1 MDKKNRRYI
10 SILFFTLIV
19 VMLGF
24 GMIIPIMPYYVKSF
38 GASGSALGALM
49 ATYGLLQFLFAPLW
63 GSLSDRY
70 GRKPILM
77 VGIVGNAIAQLFFG
91 LSTELWMLFAARA
104 LSGVLSSATLPSA
117 MAYIGDT
124 TSEKDRGGGM
134 GIIGAAMGVG
144 MVIGPGLGGW
154 LGGKSLSTPFFL
166 AAALSVVALALVYFI
181 LPEPPRARV
190 EHLEKLRGPQI
201 KAMLGAL
208 AGPMGVL
215 FFMAFLLSFGL
226 TNFEGVF
233 GLYAA
238 DRYAY
243 GPEQVGGI
251 LMVVGLLSAVVQGG
265 LTGPLTRR
273 FGEVVIIRLSLIGS
287 AIGFALMIQ
296 ANTLPAVVLTV
307 SFFVVSNAMLNPSV
321 NSLISKRTLSGQGIT
336 MGLTNS
342 FLSLGRIAGPLWA
355 GFVFDQNM
363 DWPYWSGAVIML
375 AGFGISLVSL
385 KKQDPQP
392 VRKIIAVTEPPGDLA
407 SQETDT

>member
-1 MDKKNRRYI
+1 LDKENRRYI
-10 SILFFTLIV
+10 YILFFTLIV
-19 VMLGF
+19 VMMGF
-24 GMIIPIMPYYVKSF
+24 GMIIQIMPYYVTSF

-77 VGIVGNAIAQLFFG
+77 VGILGNAVAQLFFG
-91 LSTELWMLFAARA
+91 LSTDLWMLFAARA

-166 AAALSVVALALVYFI
+166 AAALSLLALALVFFI
-181 LPEPPRARV
+181 LPEPPRAHV
-190 EHLEKLRGPQI
+190 EQTAKLRGPQI

-215 FFMAFLLSFGL
+215 FFMAFLLTFGL

-233 GLYAA
+233 GLYSAE
-238 DRYAY
+238 RYGY

-273 FGEVVIIRLSLIGS
+273 FGEVTIIRISLIGS

-296 ANTLPAVVLTV
+296 ANTLLQVLLTV
-307 SFFVVSNAMLNPSV
+307 SFFVISNAMLNPSV
-321 NSLISKRTLSGQGIT
+321 TSLISRRTLSGQGIT

-363 DWPYWSGAVIML
+363 NMPYWTGAVIML

-385 KKQDPQP
+385 RGQESMPARQ
-392 VRKIIAVTEPPGDLA
+392 ATGDKETTGELA
-407 SQETDT
+407 SHEIDA